1 MKRAKTIL
9 KIVLLGVALLI
20 FWGMYWDRSKN
31 QELLC
36 QITYLDFDTE
46 IKAALSSEGFDKLAH
61 LQAAQ
66 MVMQMLYQKDCCR
79 FEKTCPAGL
88 QL

>member
-1 MKRAKTIL
+1 ML
-9 KIVLLGVALLI
+9 KIVLLGFALLI

-31 QELLC
+31 QEQLC